1 MLKKR
6 IVKNR
11 EISSLKKNGYVI
23 LDKIF
28 SKKKTKLFKKK
39 LEKVYR
45 NRKKKGGTVGSDK
58 NQVLYNYF
66 YEDLSLLELIYQ
78 KKIDDILIKL
88 LDEDY
93 VLQASNAQNRILKK
107 KIEKKNKFEA
117 GMTWHTDSR
126 YLGNK
131 RISRGFSYLVII
143 ALDAFT
149 KFNGPTK
156 FIPYSFKNNSVC
168 PRHLSKK
175 IENKSKDLLM
185 KEGSVCIM
193 DSGMWHRG
201 GETTKFSRWSIF
213 SIYTGWFV
221 KPYFNYKKINNR
233 KIKKIYKKLLHDYS
247 VPPQVGNKVYNTLKK
262 FN

>member
-23 LDKIF
+23 LDNIF

-78 KKIDDILIKL
+78 KKIDDILKKL

-107 KIEKKNKFEA
+107 KIEKKINLK
-117 GMTWHTDSR
+117 
-126 YLGNK
+126 LG
-131 RISRGFSYLVII
+131 
-143 ALDAFT
+143 
-149 KFNGPTK
+149 
-156 FIPYSFKNNSVC
+156 
-168 PRHLSKK
+168 
-175 IENKSKDLLM
+175 
-185 KEGSVCIM
+185 
-193 DSGMWHRG
+193 
-201 GETTKFSRWSIF
+201 
-213 SIYTGWFV
+213 
-221 KPYFNYKKINNR
+221 
-233 KIKKIYKKLLHDYS
+233 
-247 VPPQVGNKVYNTLKK
+247 
-262 FN
+262 